1 MCDAIQQQVLV
12 LRLLGSEELG
22 KAKGGE
28 TSQSLFNSVNKVNG
42 RVMGWMKCDSTED
55 VTCI

>member
-12 LRLLGSEELG
+12 LRLLGSEEG
-22 KAKGGE
+22 KARGGE